1 MLSAVR
7 RSALLTSEE
16 SKAIRL
22 RFDDNKVVLTGRA
35 PEQGQASVQLPL
47 VYEAE
52 PLEIGFN
59 PNFLIDVL
67 KVFDDQEV
75 QLSLKDA
82 NRPGLFR
89 GDDGDFVYVIMPV
102 NLS

>member
-1 MLSAVR
+1 
-7 RSALLTSEE
+7 
-16 SKAIRL
+16 
-22 RFDDNKVVLTGRA
+22 A

-47 VYEAE
+47 AYDAE

-59 PNFLIDVL
+59 PNFLVDVL

-75 QLSLKDA
+75 RLSLKDA

-89 GDDGDFVYVIMPV
+89 GDNDDFMYVIMPV